1 MKKLAAFDLVTFG
14 YVGIISLIVLVVR
27 PAGTGL
33 FLALHAAAALWV
45 GLILVAHDR
54 FGGRFWTFL
63 RYWYVLP
70 LVLCAFREIHYLVP
84 LVHPFADRHFDLVL
98 QSLDRRWF
106 GDVDGFFVGKW
117 PPVLVDVLHLC
128 YWFYYV
134 ALLIPGGVLF
144 ARADWLRLREFLAVT
159 MTSLLTSYLGYFA
172 VPAVGPH
179 HFLQPRPAALDGWI
193 LGGAMHRVVMAAELT
208 MPDAFPSGHA
218 LLSLV
223 VIALTWRLYRPAFK
237 WVLGPCLGCILATVA
252 LRYHYIVDVV
262 ASFALFPAVLLG
274 GAALHR
280 RWEGSGA
287 ARPATPDPEAPTS
300 SLP

>member
-1 MKKLAAFDLVTFG
+1 MKKIAAFDLVTFA
-14 YVGIISLIVLVVR
+14 YIAIVSAIVIAVR
-27 PAGTGL
+27 PPGAGL
-33 FLALHAAAALWV
+33 FLALHAAAAGWA
-45 GLILVAHDR
+45 GLILAAHAR
-54 FGGRFWTFL
+54 YGGPFWTFL

-84 LVHPFADRHFDLVL
+84 LVHPFDDRHYDRVL
-98 QSLDRRWF
+98 QALDRRWF
-106 GDVDGFFVGKW
+106 GDVDGFFLGNW

-144 ARADWLRLREFLAVT
+144 ARADWGRLREFLSVT
-159 MTSLLTSYLGYFA
+159 MTALLTSYLGYFA

-179 HFLQPRPAALDGWI
+179 HFLHPRPAALDGWL

-218 LLSLV
+218 LMSLV
-223 VIALTWRLYRPAFK
+223 VIALTWRLYRPAFRY
-237 WVLGPCLGCILATVA
+237 VVGPCLGCVLATVA
-252 LRYHYIVDVV
+252 LRYHYVVDVV
-262 ASFALFPAVLLG
+262 ASVALFPVVA
-274 GAALHR
+274 GAGIALNR
-280 RWEGSGA
+280 AWEGGGDGA
-287 ARPATPDPEAPTS
+287 SAPEGPPPTS